1 MRLLLTLCLGLC
13 IIAIQVVLGVKAFFP
28 DAYADK
34 TDVVDALMEQKKS
47 ILDQIPPVEL
57 AWVTEHPAIVVGVD
71 PNFYPLEMFD
81 ERGRYTG
88 LGGDYLRL
96 LSKLTGLDF
105 RVRRLTDWASTEEQ
119 ARQKLIDVFMAA
131 AKTGRRSEYM
141 LFTTPYINMPGIIM
155 TRRGSGLDKIGLE
168 DLKGKK
174 VAVVNNY
181 SWHDFL
187 KEFHPEIIAVPV
199 TNTLEALQRVASGE
213 ADAVIDYEFNL
224 LEKSRPAASCR
235 FSPPAKWIPPMAT
248 PLPYARTGRNCSA

>member
-47 ILDQIPPVEL
+47 ILDQIPPAEL
-57 AWVTEHPAIVVGVD
+57 AWVTEHPVIVVGVD
-71 PNFYPLEMFD
+71 PNFYPLETFD

-119 ARQKLIDVFMAA
+119 ARQKLIDVFMPRPRRDAA
-131 AKTGRRSEYM
+131 A
-141 LFTTPYINMPGIIM
+141 
-155 TRRGSGLDKIGLE
+155 
-168 DLKGKK
+168 
-174 VAVVNNY
+174 
-181 SWHDFL
+181 
-187 KEFHPEIIAVPV
+187 
-199 TNTLEALQRVASGE
+199 NTCCSPRLTSTCRAS
-213 ADAVIDYEFNL
+213 
-224 LEKSRPAASCR
+224 S
-235 FSPPAKWIPPMAT
+235 
-248 PLPYARTGRNCSA
+248 